1 MFSFTNLRFEIHA
14 NPMEFFQNKILSII
28 NETKYIYDIYNN
40 YVPIQIHFTQ
50 SKKKST
56 ALASMKHFR
65 LLRDLYQ
72 ILNMPQFNV
81 NIN

>member
-1 MFSFTNLRFEIHA
+1 MFSFTNLQFEIYA

-50 SKKKST
+50 SKKNQ
-56 ALASMKHFR
+56 
-65 LLRDLYQ
+65 LL
-72 ILNMPQFNV
+72 
-81 NIN
+81 